1 MDRNTV
7 VGLVLIGLILSVF
20 TIFNQPSDEEL
31 KAEKE
36 RIERAEKAQ
45 KEKEEKAAAKVAD
58 KKKKQSDKKTS
69 NWIAKLDDKG
79 EQMKDSTGALI
90 YVDTVRNVDTV
101 MVQVAE
107 TKQESK
113 ELPTGEIIL
122 LEN

>member
-45 KEKEEKAAAKVAD
+45 KEKEDKAAAKVAD
-58 KKKKQSDKKTS
+58 KKKKQEDKKTS

-79 EQMKDSTGALI
+79 EQLDLPEHHRIVGP
-90 YVDTVRNVDTV
+90 
-101 MVQVAE
+101 
-107 TKQESK
+107 
-113 ELPTGEIIL
+113 ELGI
-122 LEN
+122 